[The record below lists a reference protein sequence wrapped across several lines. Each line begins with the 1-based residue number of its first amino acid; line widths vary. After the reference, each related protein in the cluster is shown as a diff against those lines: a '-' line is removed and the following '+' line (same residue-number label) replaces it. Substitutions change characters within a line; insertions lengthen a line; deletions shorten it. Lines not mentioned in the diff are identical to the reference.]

1 MSANSLVA
9 IITKN
14 RTNSAYVGARS
25 GADRVLLA
33 HALSSVHFVPEK
45 PDDIVEQCGLIR
57 QAVKLRPNA
66 MVLAPTHATKMN
78 DALEEVHAADIP
90 LFCVVSEPEP
100 SSAVTFVGSDDWA
113 LARDMAIRLA
123 KHLGERGD
131 IVIIN
136 GHPDASTSAPRAAGF
151 RDGLTAFPGITIRAE
166 RRGYYQRDPA
176 AEAFEQ
182 LVGAQGVPDGVLT
195 ANDFMARGIWDV
207 LESRETTSIVVSAN
221 ATPEGVSMI
230 KDGRILAS
238 AAFDAMSMAGL
249 AAEAAVRYL
258 RGETVPRSMMLPAIL
273 VDQDNLEYWDRPYEV
288 RSMYPWD
295 DAVAKCVVP

>member
-1 MSANSLVA
+1 MNANSLVA
-9 IITKN
+9 VITKN
-14 RTNSAYVGARS
+14 RNNPAYVGARC
-25 GADRVLLA
+25 GADRVLSA
-33 HALSSVHFVPEK
+33 HTLSSVHFAPEN
-45 PDDIVEQCGLIR
+45 PDDIVEQCGLVR

-66 MVLAPTHATKMN
+66 MVLAPAHATKMK
-78 DALEEVHAADIP
+78 DVLEEVHAADIP

-123 KHLGERGD
+123 KHLGEHGD

-151 RDGLTAFPGITIRAE
+151 REGLLAFPEIAIRAE
-166 RRGYYQRDPA
+166 LRGDYQRDSA
-176 AEAFEQ
+176 AKAFEQ
-182 LVGAQGVPDGVLT
+182 LLSARGVPNGVLT
-195 ANDFMARGIWDV
+195 ANDFMARGVLDV
-207 LESRETTSIVVSAN
+207 LQARETTSIVVSAN

-273 VDQDNLEYWDRPYEV
+273 VDQHNLEYWDRPYEA

-295 DAVAKCVVP
+295 DAVAKCVVA